1 MSNLKGAILAM
12 ALWVGVVF
20 PFLLSFGIDSLQ
32 QRAYLST
39 TEKIAELLKQEGG
52 VSEQVQQVANNLK
65 GKGYIVTF
73 SKPSLVQFGEEIV
86 INYQYEYQ
94 NVRGKQKLAT
104 QNKVVIDKRIVAG
117 GGNPT
122 TPKEPQTYSVTT
134 PESLNANGEF
144 TFNIPGLKNILNV
157 TSNTGN
163 VEIVRVNG
171 EEVTARV
178 SNGAISKKV
187 QTGGAFIPADT
198 KFVRVTEKRSSPRVA
213 KYLNYNQDGY
223 VGKLQYVGYSGT
235 APSKQVTGDNLCI
248 HLVAG
253 SFSFYV
259 YKDGDWTRTS
269 GTTAC
274 SNTVFKY
281 KETDP
286 NGVTWVGDLIDYVDT
301 FFDEPKYVYRSG
313 ESSLEL
319 LNGVEYPNKPDLN
332 SIVPNPK
339 NGDTLEIL
347 ATKGIRKFTGIVY
360 DNSKGNPSWDYEGY
374 VTRSESDTRTY
385 ANYYQYQLQFE
396 YMSN

>member
-20 PFLLSFGIDSLQ
+20 PFLLSLGIDSLQ

-39 TEKIAELLKQEGG
+39 TEKMAELIRQEGG

-86 INYQYEYQ
+86 IRYQYEYQ
-94 NVRGKQKLAT
+94 NVRGKQKLDS
-104 QNKVVIDKRIVAG
+104 QNKVVIDKRIVAEG
-117 GGNPT
+117 GST
-122 TPKEPQTYSVTT
+122 SPKLPQTHTVMTS
-134 PESLNANGEF
+134 ESLNSNGEY
-144 TFNIPGLKNILNV
+144 TFRIPGLNNLLHV
-157 TSNTGN
+157 TSNTGD

-171 EEVTARV
+171 EEVTVKV
-178 SNGAISKKV
+178 SKGAIARKV
-187 QTGGAFIPADT
+187 QTGGQYIPADT

-259 YKDGDWTRTS
+259 YKDGEWIRTS

-286 NGVTWVGDLIDYVDT
+286 NGVTWVGDLIDYMDT

-347 ATKGIRKFTGIVY
+347 ATKGIRKFTGIAY

-396 YMSN
+396 YMNN